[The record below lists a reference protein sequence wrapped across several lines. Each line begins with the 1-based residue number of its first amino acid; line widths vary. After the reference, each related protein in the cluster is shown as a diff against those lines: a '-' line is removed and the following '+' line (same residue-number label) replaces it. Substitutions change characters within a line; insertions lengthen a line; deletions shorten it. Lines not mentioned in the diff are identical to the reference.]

1 MKQSIHFL
9 IFLTSLIILSCNSSD
24 KDKYYIPAEFEEQE
38 YIWLSWVE
46 KGFLSGDPFYFT
58 AINAM
63 KEITPAVKVR
73 LFYGPQLSFNK
84 EQMGSRIYQKL
95 LENNI
100 DTSRVTLFYDGKGYG
115 AIQDPG
121 PIFLRNG
128 KGELAIADFKFIHPD
143 KRSEAIDRNVAAQL
157 NVPTIS
163 SNMVSEGGA
172 WQTNGKGTMLLVES
186 VELDRNK
193 NMTKSKIEE
202 EYKRVLGVKKIIWLK
217 KGLKEEEWGKFGNGL
232 YGIGTGGHIDEFC
245 RFVNENTVLLTQVN
259 AKDTVGSEVSKDSY
273 RRMEENYQILK
284 QSTTQNGTPFKIIRL
299 QAGPLLTK
307 KINYKTLSKDEQ
319 SWFDNV
325 STDSVEFYLATGYM
339 NFVIANKVVVTA
351 KFWKEGLADDYK
363 LRDEKAKQVLEKAFP
378 GRKVVQIDCM
388 PLHHD
393 GAGLH
398 CHSRNEPKHK
408 IKL

>member
-1 MKQSIHFL
+1 MRHIFYLLTVFIIWTTIGCKTNIKTKFL
-9 IFLTSLIILSCNSSD
+9 IPSEI
-24 KDKYYIPAEFEEQE
+24 EEQE

-46 KGFLSGDPFYFT
+46 KGFLGGDPFYFT

-84 EQMGSRIYQKL
+84 EQMESRIYQKL

-100 DTSRVTLFYDGKGYG
+100 DTSRVTLFYNDKGFG

-128 KGELAIADFKFIHPD
+128 IGELAIADFKFIHPD
-143 KRSEAIDRNVAAQL
+143 KRSEAIDRNVASKL

-193 NMTKSKIEE
+193 NMTKAKIEE
-202 EYKRVLGVKKIIWLK
+202 EYKRVLGVTKIIWLK
-217 KGLKEEEWGKFGNGL
+217 KGLKEEEWGKLENGL
-232 YGIGTGGHIDEFC
+232 YGIGTGGHIDAFC
-245 RFVNENTVLLTQVN
+245 RFVNEHTVLLTQVDT
-259 AKDTVGSEVSKDSY
+259 KDTVGNEISKDSY

-284 QSTTQNGTPFKIIRL
+284 QSTIQNGKPFDIIRL
-299 QAGPLLTK
+299 PAGPLMTK
-307 KINYKTLSKDEQ
+307 KINYKILNKAEQ

-351 KFWKEGLADDYK
+351 KFWKEGLPEDYK

-408 IKL
+408 KKL